1 MAVKGKNAIPINHL
15 HKDWQ
20 RYIRCWFD
28 QPMRK
33 KRRVRARLQKASR
46 VYPRPVESLRPVV
59 RCPTARYN
67 TKTRLGRGF
76 TLDELKAAGIHRLQ
90 ARTIGISVDHRRKN
104 RSVEAFQ
111 QNVQRLNTYKS
122 RLILFPRNSN
132 KPKKGDATVE
142 ERKLATQLKG
152 TILPIKNKTRQPKVR
167 VPTDDEKK
175 FGAHY
180 MIRKAR
186 ITKRLH
192 GKRSKKEQDGK
203 DQFNMF

>member
-1 MAVKGKNAIPINHL
+1 
-15 HKDWQ
+15 
-20 RYIRCWFD
+20 
-28 QPMRK
+28 MRK
-33 KRRVRARLQKASR
+33 QRRARARLQKASR
-46 VYPRPVESLRPVV
+46 LYPRPVETLRPVV

-111 QNVQRLNTYKS
+111 QNVQRLKTYKS
-122 RLILFPRNSN
+122 RLILFPRNAN

-152 TILPIKNKTRQPKVR
+152 TILPIKNKVRQPAVR
-167 VPTDDEKK
+167 VPTEEEKK
-175 FGAHY
+175 FGAFFTV
-180 MIRKAR
+180 RKAR

-192 GKRSKKEQDGK
+192 GKRAKKDQEGK